1 MADYVVENLKIEE
14 DVKGDSKERY
24 KSYLEKMVTKEKNEN
39 QEDE

>member
-14 DVKGDSKERY
+14 DVKGDPKERY
-24 KSYLEKMVTKEKNEN
+24 KSYLEKMVTKEKNKN